1 MKRVLERLMD
11 TVVTVEDDDEEEE
24 EAKQTSTQHHGRVHC
39 SLGAL
44 CDWYSCQTKVRR
56 RSAACVRAVS
66 SAVTMDTFS
75 NYRNP
80 ATAHLEK
87 SAALLAEMVNSS
99 RRL

>member
-1 MKRVLERLMD
+1 MD
-11 TVVTVEDDDEEEE
+11 TVVSVEDDDEEEEE

-39 SLGAL
+39 SLGTL

-56 RSAACVRAVS
+56 RSTACVRAIS
-66 SAVTMDTFS
+66 SIKGVTVTMDAFS

-80 ATAHLEK
+80 AAAHLEK
-87 SAALLAEMVNSS
+87 SAALLVGMVTSS